1 MNDQANK
8 HWGTALLDAL
18 TSLKLAIVLLTLLMV
33 LVLAC
38 TLAQVDLGT
47 HGAVERYMRSWL
59 VWWRPDGASWS
70 IPVLPGGA
78 PVGGLLILNLS
89 VAQIRRLQLTWRK
102 SGLWL
107 LHIGLV
113 LLVAGEFVSAMLQV
127 DARLTFEEG
136 HSANFVERTR
146 EYELAVVD
154 TTDAAYDDEYGVP
167 QSLLLAGG
175 SIAIA
180 KTPLQLKVVAYM
192 RNSELRNRTD
202 KDPKSLAT
210 AGVGPEIAV
219 QQLPPVTADDAQD
232 TPSALIDV
240 HADGVSKGV
249 FLVSAG
255 ISAQQGFS
263 HAGRHYR
270 IDLRLRREYLPY
282 SLTLKDFS
290 HDVYPGTDI
299 PKNFSSLV
307 RLVHPGSSEDRT
319 VLISMNQPLRFEG
332 RTFYQSSFGKNDT
345 LSVLQV
351 VQNPGWLMP
360 YVSCTLV
367 TLGLIVHFSFSLGRL
382 QRRRVRAAAAAVG
395 AT

>member
-1 MNDQANK
+1 M
-8 HWGTALLDAL
+8 TVLDAL
-18 TSLKLAIVLLTLLMV
+18 TSLKLAIVLLALLMV

-59 VWWRPDGASWS
+59 VWWQPEGASWS
-70 IPVLPGGA
+70 IPVLPGGT

-107 LHIGLV
+107 VHIGLI
-113 LLVAGEFVSAMLQV
+113 LLVAGEFVSAILQV

-136 HSANFVERTR
+136 HSANYVERSR
-146 EYELAVVD
+146 EYEIAVVD
-154 TTDAAYDDEYGVP
+154 TTDAAFDDEYGVP
-167 QSLLLAGG
+167 QSLARDGATV
-175 SIAIA
+175 AIP
-180 KTPLQLKVVAYM
+180 KTPLQLKVVRYM
-192 RNSELRNRTD
+192 RNSELRNRAD
-202 KDPKSLAT
+202 KDPKPVAT
-210 AGVGPEIAV
+210 AGVGPEITVEA
-219 QQLPPVTADDAQD
+219 LPPATADDTQD
-232 TPSALIDV
+232 TPSAHIEVL
-240 HADGVSKGV
+240 ADGSSKGV

-263 HAGRHYR
+263 HAGRNYR
-270 IDLRLRREYLPY
+270 LDLRLRREYLPY

-290 HDVYPGTDI
+290 HDVYPGTEI

-307 RLVHPGSSEDRT
+307 RLLHPENGEDRT
-319 VLISMNQPLRFEG
+319 VLIYMNQPLRYEG
-332 RTFYQSSFGKNDT
+332 RTFYQASFGKNDT
-345 LSVLQV
+345 MSVLQV

-360 YVSCTLV
+360 YVSCSLV
-367 TLGLIVHFSFSLGRL
+367 TLGLMVHFAFSLGRL
-382 QRRRVRAAAAAVG
+382 QRRRVHGATAVG